1 MICQNCHEKVDN
13 DLIFCT
19 NCGERISGT
28 LNQAQTVSINDSQ
41 LTKILPEKSA
51 KTSSNIKW
59 IALIVALLA
68 IPASIFGVYLLMN
81 SYKNPQIVQNTAKS
95 NVPTQTPSRKNTNQY
110 ANLENT
116 NKNINSNAN
125 LENTNSNLNANT
137 EQSKETEIINER
149 IEIYAKSSYA
159 KSFEVK
165 AETAKII
172 GDLEVLQGEN
182 IKGFVYLQTVYD
194 EHFPDEN
201 FKMFSFGEGKKSVVD
216 MTLVKENYVLV
227 IANDSDKSV
236 IIKSKIVVK

>member
-28 LNQAQTVSINDSQ
+28 FNQAQTVSINDSQ
-41 LTKILPEKSA
+41 LTKITPEKSA

-68 IPASIFGVYLLMN
+68 IPASIFGIYLLMN
-81 SYKNPQIVQNTAKS
+81 SNKNPQIVQNTSKS
-95 NVPTQTPSRKNTNQY
+95 NAATQTPPRKNTNQN
-110 ANLENT
+110 ANLDNT
-116 NKNINSNAN
+116 NKNINSNSN
-125 LENTNSNLNANT
+125 LENLNSNVTTNT
-137 EQSKETEIINER
+137 EKTEETEIINER

-165 AETAKII
+165 TETAKII

-182 IKGFVYLQTVYD
+182 IKGFVYLQTNYD
-194 EHFPDEN
+194 EYFPDETY
-201 FKMFSFGEGKKSVVD
+201 KMFSFGEGKKSVVD
-216 MTLVKENYVLV
+216 QTLVKENYVLV

-236 IIKSKIVVK
+236 IIRSKIVVK